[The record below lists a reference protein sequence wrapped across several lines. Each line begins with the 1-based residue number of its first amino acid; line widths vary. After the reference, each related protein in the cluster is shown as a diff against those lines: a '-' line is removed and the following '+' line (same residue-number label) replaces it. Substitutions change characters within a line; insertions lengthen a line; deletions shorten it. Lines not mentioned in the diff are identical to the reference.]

1 MALRQGKNPTYE
13 KVVVKAPASTSNLG
27 PGFDVLGLALGV
39 MYDEVEVARMEERDV
54 LLEVGG
60 VGSEI
65 IPTNPDENSAG
76 VVALEFMKWLKEGGF
91 KIKITKGIPPG
102 SGLGSSGASAA
113 ATAVAINH
121 MLDLKLD
128 KKKLAEIAAQG
139 EKASAGAP
147 HVDNVAPSI
156 YGGFIVVCSYH
167 PLKILDF
174 PPPKVEFALAVPRG
188 IKKTTKD
195 ARDLLPRKAPLSAII
210 NNLGAVSTVVAGMLM
225 SDPKLIGMGMLGD
238 KIVEPARSPLYPWL
252 TKVKNAAMGAGAFGV
267 TLSGAGPSVIA
278 VCGDKRT
285 AVEVA
290 EAMRG
295 AFNTEGIECNAY
307 TSRAASGAKVIRTI

>member
-1 MALRQGKNPTYE
+1 
-13 KVVVKAPASTSNLG
+13 
-27 PGFDVLGLALGV
+27 
-39 MYDEVEVARMEERDV
+39 
-54 LLEVGG
+54 
-60 VGSEI
+60 
-65 IPTNPDENSAG
+65 
-76 VVALEFMKWLKEGGF
+76 
-91 KIKITKGIPPG
+91 
-102 SGLGSSGASAA
+102 
-113 ATAVAINH
+113 
-121 MLDLKLD
+121 
-128 KKKLAEIAAQG
+128 
-139 EKASAGAP
+139 
-147 HVDNVAPSI
+147 
-156 YGGFIVVCSYH
+156 
-167 PLKILDF
+167 
-174 PPPKVEFALAVPRG
+174 
-188 IKKTTKD
+188 
-195 ARDLLPRKAPLSAII
+195 
-210 NNLGAVSTVVAGMLM
+210 MLM